1 MSWAS
6 SLCALY
12 DANAWRAGVTEM
24 WNGKPL
30 TLIPLGYDTMEAQ
43 IEITIDEKGNFINA
57 HTLDR
62 SKAETIVPY
71 PDRRTNGVKALP
83 LCDSL
88 AYVAGDF
95 LNKVT
100 LYFDGETEKN
110 KKRKL
115 DNIKKSYPSYLKG
128 LSNWCA
134 SEYVHPKVAAVLK
147 YVSKKNMVEDLVKS
161 KVLIPDDAEVLSDR
175 KKVQGASIEK
185 AFVRFRVY
193 SGEAQQN
200 DTSVWLDKDI
210 QRSFISYYLSTTKQS
225 DICYL
230 TGDTVLPAKTN
241 PVKIRGKWDTKASL
255 ISSNDDENFTYRGR
269 FKTKDKKSGYN
280 EAMSIGYETSQKI
293 HNALKWIIR
302 RQGYV
307 RDGLCIVA
315 WESDLKDMPHFYD
328 DAVMIIGKVADESE
342 ETDIPD
348 DVLFD
353 EEEAEKSDTNYAS
366 ARDLNMAI
374 DGYSAKLSDLSSMVI
389 MALDSATAGR
399 LALTYYKELATS
411 RYLENI
417 RKWQESCCWRHE
429 YFKNK
434 RFCQYE
440 GMASIS
446 EVAKAVYG
454 AEQNKHKRLTLRS
467 NSDGRCPALIS
478 TFDRLRP
485 CIIDGAAIPHD
496 IVRSAVEKASN
507 PVAYEKKFNYLR
519 VLHIACSLVKR
530 YYWEKGV
537 IFDMKLDEKCTDRS
551 YLFGRLL
558 AIAEKVERS
567 TFDNGETRITN
578 AERYMQQ
585 FSRTPFRTWE
595 LIRRNTQIYLK
606 QLKPSSREYYKNLY
620 SEIAEMFKEGAFDER
635 KALDGKFLLGYDCQ
649 RTALKYQKNNSVNK
663 AEKELYNTK
672 MEEN

>member
-12 DANAWRAGVTEM
+12 DANAWRAGEVEM

-30 TLIPLGYDTMEAQ
+30 TLIPLGYDTMKAQ
-43 IEITIDEKGNFINA
+43 IEIAIDGHGNLINA
-57 HTLDR
+57 RTLDKTE
-62 SKAETIVPY
+62 SETIVPY
-71 PDRRTNGVKALP
+71 PDRRTSGVKALP

-88 AYVAGDF
+88 SYIAGDF
-95 LNKVT
+95 LDKIT
-100 LYFDGETEKN
+100 LYFDGETEKK

-115 DNIKKSYPSYLKG
+115 DDIKKSFPSYLDG
-128 LSNWCA
+128 LIAWCVSKYA
-134 SEYVHPKVAAVLK
+134 HPKAIAVLK
-147 YVSKKNMVEDLVKS
+147 YVSKKSIIEDLVKS
-161 KVLIPDDAEVLSDR
+161 KVLIPDEAGVLSDR
-175 KKVQGASIEK
+175 KKIQGASIEK

-193 SGEAQQN
+193 SGDVQQN
-200 DTSVWLDKDI
+200 DSSVWLDQDV

-225 DICYL
+225 DICFF
-230 TGDTVLPAKTN
+230 TGDTVLTAKTN
-241 PVKIRGKWDTKASL
+241 PIKIRGEWDTKASL

-269 FKTKDKKSGYN
+269 FKTKDKESGFN

-315 WESDLKDMPHFYD
+315 WESSLNNMPHFYD
-328 DAVMIIGKVADESE
+328 DAATIMGMVASESE
-342 ETDIPD
+342 EAEFAD

-353 EEEAEKSDTNYAS
+353 EEEAEKTDTNYSS
-366 ARDLNMAI
+366 AKDLNMAI
-374 DGYSAKLSDLSSMVI
+374 DGYSTKLSDLSSMVV
-389 MALDSATAGR
+389 MSLDSATPGR
-399 LALTYYKELATS
+399 LAMTYYKELTTS

-417 RKWQESCCWRHE
+417 RAWQESCCWQHE
-429 YFKNK
+429 YFKSK
-434 RFCQYE
+434 LFCRYE

-446 EVAKAVYG
+446 ETAKAVYG
-454 AEQNKHKRLTLRS
+454 TEQNKRLALRS
-467 NSDGRCPALIS
+467 NSNGKCPMLIS

-485 CIIDGAAIPHD
+485 CIIDRTAIPRD

-507 PVAYEKKFNYLR
+507 PVAYEKEFNYLR
-519 VLHIACSLVKR
+519 VLHVACSLVKR

-537 IFDMKLDEKCTDRS
+537 NFDMKLDEKCTDRS

-558 AIAEKVERS
+558 AVAEKVERS
-567 TFDNGETRITN
+567 TFERDETRTTN

-585 FSRTPFRTWE
+585 FSRTPLRTWE
-595 LIRRNTQIYLK
+595 LIRRNTQIHLK

-620 SEIAEMFKEGAFDER
+620 GEITELFKEGAFEEK
-635 KALDGKFLLGYDCQ
+635 KALDGSFLLGYDCQ
-649 RTALKYQKNNSVNK
+649 RTALKYQGNNGADNTEDIW
-663 AEKELYNTK
+663 ANTEKE
-672 MEEN
+672 EN

>member
-12 DANAWRAGVTEM
+12 DTNAWRAGETEM

-30 TLIPLGYDTMEAQ
+30 TLIPLGYDTMKAQ
-43 IEITIDEKGNFINA
+43 IEIAIDGQGNFINA
-57 HTLDR
+57 RTLD
-62 SKAETIVPY
+62 KAEAETIVPY
-71 PDRRTNGVKALP
+71 PDRRTSGVKALP

-88 AYVAGDF
+88 SYIAGDF
-95 LNKVT
+95 TDKVT
-100 LYFDGETEKN
+100 LYFDGEPEKK
-110 KKRKL
+110 KKRKF
-115 DNIKKSYPSYLKG
+115 DDIQKSYPLYLEG
-128 LSNWCA
+128 LSHWCA
-134 SEYVHPKVAAVLK
+134 SAYAHPKVIAIFKYVLK
-147 YVSKKNMVEDLVKS
+147 KSVIEDLVKK
-161 KVLIPDDAEVLSDR
+161 KVLIPDEAGVLSDR
-175 KKVQGASIEK
+175 NKIQGASIEK

-193 SGEAQQN
+193 SGDTQHN
-200 DTSVWLDKDI
+200 DSSVWLDKDV

-225 DICYL
+225 DICFL
-230 TGDTVLPAKTN
+230 TGDTVLTARTN
-241 PVKIRGKWDTKASL
+241 PVKIRGEWDTKASL
-255 ISSNDDENFTYRGR
+255 ISSNDGENFTYRGR
-269 FKTKDKKSGYN
+269 FKTKDKESGYN

-307 RDGLCIVA
+307 RDGLCIVT
-315 WESDLKDMPHFYD
+315 WENSLNDMPHFYD
-328 DAVMIIGKVADESE
+328 DAATIIGIVASESGA
-342 ETDIPD
+342 TDITD

-353 EEEAEKSDTNYAS
+353 EEKIEKADTNYIS
-366 ARDLNMAI
+366 AKDLSMAI
-374 DGYSAKLSDLSSMVI
+374 DGYSIKLSNLSSMVV
-389 MALDSATAGR
+389 MALDSATPGR

-417 RKWQESCCWRHE
+417 RTWQKSCCWRHE
-429 YFKNK
+429 YFKDK
-434 RFCQYE
+434 RFCRYE
-440 GMASIS
+440 GMASIT

-454 AEQNKHKRLTLRS
+454 TEQNKRLALRS
-467 NSDGRCPALIS
+467 NSDGKCPALTS
-478 TFDRLRP
+478 VFDRLRP
-485 CIIDGAAIPHD
+485 CIIDRAAIPHD

-507 PVAYEKKFNYLR
+507 PVAYETKFNYLR
-519 VLHIACSLVKR
+519 VLHIACSLMKR

-558 AIAEKVERS
+558 AVAEKVERS
-567 TFDNGETRITN
+567 TFERDETRITN

-606 QLKPSSREYYKNLY
+606 QLKPRSREYYKNLY
-620 SEIAEMFKEGAFDER
+620 SEITEMFKEGAFEEK
-635 KALDGKFLLGYDCQ
+635 KALDGRYLLGYDCQ
-649 RTALKYQKNNSVNK
+649 RSAWKYQKNDGSNNVE
-663 AEKELYNTK
+663 AELDNTE